1 MQDSHLKKFQKARCM
16 NQKIIQNN
24 TEGDFN

>member
-1 MQDSHLKKFQKARCM
+1 MQDSHLKKFQKARRM